1 MLISDFKGEKMQL
14 LEDVLSFV
22 NKILDTRI
30 EEDSKTTESLEIQ
43 SSNKELLIRAD
54 IERDTEK
61 SIVKLSIIKNNV
73 SIWSYSFLF
82 YDDISEEERE
92 DILLGIDYS
101 LKRNL
106 DSSSL

>member
-14 LEDVLSFV
+14 LEDVFSFV
-22 NKILDTRI
+22 NTILDTRI

-43 SSNKELLIRAD
+43 SSNKELLIKAD
-54 IERDTEK
+54 IERDAEK
-61 SIVKLSIIKNNV
+61 SIVELSIVKNDV
-73 SIWSYSFLF
+73 SIWTYSFLF

>member
-1 MLISDFKGEKMQL
+1 MQL
-14 LEDVLSFV
+14 LEDVFSFV
-22 NKILDTRI
+22 NRLLDTRL
-30 EEDSKTTESLEIQ
+30 EDNSKTTESLEIQ
-43 SSNKELLIRAD
+43 SSNKELIIRAN

-61 SIVKLSIIKNNV
+61 SIVNLSIVKDSV

-82 YDDISEEERE
+82 YDDVSEEERE
-92 DILLGIDYS
+92 DILLGLDYS

>member
-1 MLISDFKGEKMQL
+1 MQL
-14 LEDVLSFV
+14 LGDVFSFV
-22 NKILDTRI
+22 NRILDVRI
-30 EEDSKTTESLEIQ
+30 EDDTKTSESLEIQ
-43 SSNKELLIRAD
+43 SSNKEILIKAD

-61 SIVKLSIIKNNV
+61 SIVELSIVKNNV

-92 DILLGIDYS
+92 DILLGLDYS

-106 DSSSL
+106 DSSIL

>member
-1 MLISDFKGEKMQL
+1 MQL
-14 LEDVLSFV
+14 LEDVFSFV
-22 NKILDTRI
+22 STILDIRL
-30 EEDSKTTESLEIQ
+30 EDNSRTTESLEIQ
-43 SSNKELLIRAD
+43 SSSTELLLRAD

-61 SIVKLSIIKNNV
+61 SIVELSIVKNNV

-92 DILLGIDYS
+92 DILLGLDYS

-106 DSSSL
+106 NPRELYK

>member
-1 MLISDFKGEKMQL
+1 MQL

-22 NKILDTRI
+22 DRILDIRL
-30 EEDSKTTESLEIQ
+30 EDNSKTTESLETQ
-43 SSNKELLIRAD
+43 SSSKELLIRAD

-61 SIVKLSIIKNNV
+61 SIVELSIVKNSI
-73 SIWSYSFLF
+73 SIWTYSFLF

-92 DILLGIDYS
+92 DILLGLDYS

-106 DSSSL
+106 NSSSL

>member
-1 MLISDFKGEKMQL
+1 MQL
-14 LEDVLSFV
+14 LENVFSFV
-22 NKILDTRI
+22 NRILDTRL
-30 EEDSKTTESLEIQ
+30 EDNSKTTESLEIQ
-43 SSNKELLIRAD
+43 SKLLLKAD

-61 SIVKLSIIKNNV
+61 SIVELSIVKNNV

-92 DILLGIDYS
+92 DILLGLDYS

-106 DSSSL
+106 NPREL

>member
-1 MLISDFKGEKMQL
+1 MQL
-14 LEDVLSFV
+14 LEDAFSFV
-22 NKILDTRI
+22 NKILDIRL
-30 EEDSKTTESLEIQ
+30 EDNSRATESLMIQ
-43 SSNKELLIRAD
+43 SKLLLEAN

-61 SIVKLSIIKNNV
+61 SIVELSIVKNNV

-92 DILLGIDYS
+92 DILLGLDYS

-106 DSSSL
+106 NSREQ